1 MEILEWSCTWRIFKK
16 KLLQANP
23 ETPDKESKIK
33 LGEYSTHPEA
43 TISLTTKLYF
53 LSVTNNGNV

>member
-1 MEILEWSCTWRIFKK
+1 MNDLAHEEFSRNIAK
-16 KLLQANP
+16 ANP

>member
-1 MEILEWSCTWRIFKK
+1 MILHMKNFQKI
-16 KLLQANP
+16 LLQANP